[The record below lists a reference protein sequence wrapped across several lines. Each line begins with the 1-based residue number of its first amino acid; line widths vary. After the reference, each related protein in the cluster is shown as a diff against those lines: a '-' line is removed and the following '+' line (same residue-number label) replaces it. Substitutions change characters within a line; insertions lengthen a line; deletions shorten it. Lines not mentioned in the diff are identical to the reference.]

1 MKDAPQGKGAGAVSP
16 GGGNAQDGGCP
27 ADSGGGPAAKGGLT
41 MTEALVLL
49 YILVNAFVCGFFACL
64 LFGPEL

>member
-1 MKDAPQGKGAGAVSP
+1 
-16 GGGNAQDGGCP
+16 
-27 ADSGGGPAAKGGLT
+27 

-49 YILVNAFVCGFFACL
+49 YMLVNAFVCGFSACL

>member
-1 MKDAPQGKGAGAVSP
+1 
-16 GGGNAQDGGCP
+16 
-27 ADSGGGPAAKGGLT
+27 

-49 YILVNAFVCGFFACL
+49 YMLVNAFVCGFFACL